1 MIKDDGKKKPAITE
15 FHDFR
20 KEGKDVDQKIEN
32 HSMKPKSSKWT
43 VSGEN
48 MQVIISDDSK

>member
-48 MQVIISDDSK
+48 VQVIISDDSK